1 MRHIDMVATTVRHVI
16 RKKLETI
23 RPSSTAQEA
32 AKRMGSKKISS
43 LVVIEKGDAPVG
55 IVTERDLVRHVCSKD
70 ISSDSVLI
78 QEIMSSP
85 IVTIDVNASIEQAA
99 DKMIQNKVRHLLI
112 VEDGRIYGIITP
124 SDFTIYLTENL
135 NMDEVNARILQS
147 LKEDMEVQ

>member
-1 MRHIDMVATTVRHVI
+1 MVATTVRHVI

-23 RPSSTAQEA
+23 GPSSTAQEA
-32 AKRMGSKKISS
+32 AKRMRSKKISS
-43 LVVIEKGDAPVG
+43 LVVIERGDAPVG

-85 IVTIDVNASIEQAA
+85 IVTVDVNASIEQAA

-147 LKEDMEVQ
+147 LKEDMELQ

>member
-32 AKRMGSKKISS
+32 AKRMRSKKISS

-99 DKMIQNKVRHLLI
+99 DKMVQNKVRHLLI

-147 LKEDMEVQ
+147 LKEDMELQ

>member
-1 MRHIDMVATTVRHVI
+1 MVATTVRHVI

-23 RPSSTAQEA
+23 GPSSTAQEA
-32 AKRMGSKKISS
+32 AKRMRSKKISS
-43 LVVIEKGDAPVG
+43 LVVIERGDAPVG
-55 IVTERDLVRHVCSKD
+55 IVTERDLVRQVCSKD
-70 ISSDSVLI
+70 LSSDSVLI

-147 LKEDMEVQ
+147 LKEDLEFH

>member
-1 MRHIDMVATTVRHVI
+1 MVEAAVRQVT
-16 RKKLETI
+16 RKELVTI
-23 RPSSTAQEA
+23 YSHSTAQEA
-32 AKRMGSKKISS
+32 AKRMRSKKVSS

-55 IVTERDLVRHVCSKD
+55 IVTERDLVRSVCSRD

-85 IVTIDVNASIEQAA
+85 IDTIDVDASIEQAA

-112 VEDGRIYGIITP
+112 TENDKIYGIITP

-147 LKEDMEVQ
+147 LKEDRESQ

>member
-1 MRHIDMVATTVRHVI
+1 MVEAAVRQVT
-16 RKKLETI
+16 RKELVTI
-23 RPSSTAQEA
+23 YSHSTAQEA
-32 AKRMGSKKISS
+32 AKRMRSKKVSS

-55 IVTERDLVRHVCSKD
+55 IVTERDLVRSVCSRD

-85 IVTIDVNASIEQAA
+85 IDTIDVDASIEQAA

-112 VEDGRIYGIITP
+112 TENDKIYGIITP

-147 LKEDMEVQ
+147 LKEDMESQ

>member
-1 MRHIDMVATTVRHVI
+1 MVEAAVRQVT
-16 RKKLETI
+16 RKELVTI
-23 RPSSTAQEA
+23 YSHYTAQEA
-32 AKRMGSKKISS
+32 AKRMRSKKVSS

-55 IVTERDLVRHVCSKD
+55 IVTERDLVRSVCSRD

-85 IVTIDVNASIEQAA
+85 IVTIDVDASIEQAA

-112 VEDGRIYGIITP
+112 TENDKIYGIITP

-147 LKEDMEVQ
+147 LKEDMESQ

>member
-1 MRHIDMVATTVRHVI
+1 MVATTVRHVI

-23 RPSSTAQEA
+23 GPSSTAQEA
-32 AKRMGSKKISS
+32 AKRMRSKKMSS
-43 LVVIEKGDAPVG
+43 LVVIERGDAPVG
-55 IVTERDLVRHVCSKD
+55 IVTERDLVRQVCSKD

-78 QEIMSSP
+78 EEIMSSP
-85 IVTIDVNASIEQAA
+85 IITIDVNASIEQAA

-147 LKEDMEVQ
+147 LKENMELQ

>member
-1 MRHIDMVATTVRHVI
+1 MVEAAVRHIT

-23 RPSSTAQEA
+23 YPQSTAQEA
-32 AKRMGSKKISS
+32 AKRMRSKKVSS
-43 LVVIEKGDAPVG
+43 LVVIEKGEAPVG
-55 IVTERDLVRHVCSKD
+55 IVTERDLVRNVCSRD

-78 QEIMSSP
+78 QDIMSSP
-85 IVTIDVNASIEQAA
+85 IVTIDVEASIEQAA

-112 VEDGRIYGIITP
+112 TENGRIYGIITP

-147 LKEDMEVQ
+147 LKEDVESQ

>member
-23 RPSSTAQEA
+23 GPSSTAQEA
-32 AKRMGSKKISS
+32 AKRMRSKKISS
-43 LVVIEKGDAPVG
+43 LVVIERGDAPVG
-55 IVTERDLVRHVCSKD
+55 IVTERDLVRQVCSKD

-99 DKMIQNKVRHLLI
+99 DKMIQSKVRHLLI

>member
-1 MRHIDMVATTVRHVI
+1 MVATTVRHVI

-23 RPSSTAQEA
+23 GPSSTAQEA
-32 AKRMGSKKISS
+32 AKRMRSKKISS
-43 LVVIEKGDAPVG
+43 LVVIERGDAPVG

-99 DKMIQNKVRHLLI
+99 DKMVQNKVRHLLI

-147 LKEDMEVQ
+147 LKEDMEFQ

>member
-1 MRHIDMVATTVRHVI
+1 MVATTVRHVI
-16 RKKLETI
+16 IKKLETI
-23 RPSSTAQEA
+23 GPSSTAQEA
-32 AKRMGSKKISS
+32 AKRMRSKKISS
-43 LVVIEKGDAPVG
+43 LVVIERGDAPVG
-55 IVTERDLVRHVCSKD
+55 IVTERDLVRQVCSKD

-147 LKEDMEVQ
+147 LKEDMEFH

>member
-1 MRHIDMVATTVRHVI
+1 MVATTVRHVI

-23 RPSSTAQEA
+23 GPSSTAQEA
-32 AKRMGSKKISS
+32 AKRMRSKKISS
-43 LVVIEKGDAPVG
+43 LVVIERGDAPVG
-55 IVTERDLVRHVCSKD
+55 IVTERDLVRQVCSKD

-147 LKEDMEVQ
+147 LKEDKEFH

>member
-1 MRHIDMVATTVRHVI
+1 MVATTVRHVI

-23 RPSSTAQEA
+23 GPSSTAQEA
-32 AKRMGSKKISS
+32 AKRMRSKKISS
-43 LVVIEKGDAPVG
+43 LVVIERGDAPVG
-55 IVTERDLVRHVCSKD
+55 IVTERDLVRQVCSKD

-78 QEIMSSP
+78 QDIMSSP

>member
-1 MRHIDMVATTVRHVI
+1 MVATTVRHVI

-23 RPSSTAQEA
+23 GPSSTAQEA
-32 AKRMGSKKISS
+32 AKRMRSKKISS
-43 LVVIEKGDAPVG
+43 LVVIERGDAPVG
-55 IVTERDLVRHVCSKD
+55 IVTERDLVRQVCSKD

-147 LKEDMEVQ
+147 LKEDLEFH

>member
-1 MRHIDMVATTVRHVI
+1 MVATTVRHVI

-23 RPSSTAQEA
+23 GPSSTAQEA
-32 AKRMGSKKISS
+32 AKRMRSKKISS
-43 LVVIEKGDAPVG
+43 LVVIERGDAPVG

-147 LKEDMEVQ
+147 LKEDMELQ

>member
-1 MRHIDMVATTVRHVI
+1 MVATTVRHVL

-23 RPSSTAQEA
+23 GPSSTAQEA
-32 AKRMGSKKISS
+32 AKRMRSKKISS
-43 LVVIEKGDAPVG
+43 LVVIERGDAPVG
-55 IVTERDLVRHVCSKD
+55 IVTERDLVRQVCSKD

-147 LKEDMEVQ
+147 LKEDIEFH

>member
-1 MRHIDMVATTVRHVI
+1 MVATTVRHVI
-16 RKKLETI
+16 RKRLETI
-23 RPSSTAQEA
+23 GPSSTAQEA
-32 AKRMGSKKISS
+32 AKRMRSKKISS
-43 LVVIEKGDAPVG
+43 LVVIERGDAPVG

-85 IVTIDVNASIEQAA
+85 IVTVDVNASIEQAA

-147 LKEDMEVQ
+147 LKEDMELQ

>member
-1 MRHIDMVATTVRHVI
+1 MVATTVRHVI

-23 RPSSTAQEA
+23 GPSSTAQEA
-32 AKRMGSKKISS
+32 AKRMRSKKISS
-43 LVVIEKGDAPVG
+43 LVVIERGDAPVG
-55 IVTERDLVRHVCSKD
+55 IVTERDLVRQVCSKD

-135 NMDEVNARILQS
+135 NMDEMNARILQS
-147 LKEDMEVQ
+147 LKEDMEFH

>member
-1 MRHIDMVATTVRHVI
+1 MVATTVRHVI

-23 RPSSTAQEA
+23 GPSSTAQEA
-32 AKRMGSKKISS
+32 AKRMRSKKISS
-43 LVVIEKGDAPVG
+43 LVVIGRGDTPVG
-55 IVTERDLVRHVCSKD
+55 IVTERDLVRQVCSKD

-147 LKEDMEVQ
+147 LKEDMEFQ

>member
-1 MRHIDMVATTVRHVI
+1 MVATTVRHVI

-23 RPSSTAQEA
+23 GPSSTAQEA
-32 AKRMGSKKISS
+32 AKRMRSKKISS
-43 LVVIEKGDAPVG
+43 LVVIERGDAPVG
-55 IVTERDLVRHVCSKD
+55 IVTERDLVRQVCSKD

-85 IVTIDVNASIEQAA
+85 IVTVDVNASIEQAA

-147 LKEDMEVQ
+147 LKEDIEFH